1 LYHCIS
7 NYMILKGKKHAL
19 LYFVLFLSFNGYS
32 FNGPVKF
39 SDDFYAAQKYF
50 YNEAKLKFPKI
61 TTDRLYPEVPVK
73 GAATADDLRKIEAL
87 TDYFEARRKFL
98 YEVSKYPE
106 QIYPE
111 MFAFLNNHPGLSV
124 NAGNKAKLAALEK
137 YFAPFY
143 FTFTS
148 DKHYSFNAELK
159 QNPCPLVFCL
169 KDEKKNTLSFSVYNT
184 SKKNF
189 EFTVAESPNLG
200 YLSAAVKKPVMLKAG
215 SSTVVKINIDVQ
227 KLKRDSSFKVINLIL
242 SDPSQP
248 RVKLIVPAVLLP
260 SKDFLNLPAHVYD
273 VTFSYGTYFK
283 HISLQKEKASWPEP
297 CPGADCSGK
306 KHYTVRSPDRLT
318 NSYNF
323 GELCTIQ
330 YNVTTA
336 SNPLYNIK
344 NNLFKFSYN
353 ETGNIAG
360 EERNC
365 TGNQPGTEV
374 HCPNDAPNNGK
385 EIYGN
390 RKMEFK
396 LFLPTGKLHEVK
408 IKISYSDLSN
418 QPFLNSE
425 LSWLQEKKLL
435 VVILDHSDKEVF
447 KEFVTKNPV
456 TLNTKA
462 LQAGT
467 YTVAIFPVTE
477 DGKHVPSFNIQHLNH
492 GDKSRFDFTLNG
504 SFLILSAPVPGK

>member
-1 LYHCIS
+1 
-7 NYMILKGKKHAL
+7 MKAKKHAL
-19 LYFVLFLSFNGYS
+19 LYFVLFLSLTSRAFNGT
-32 FNGPVKF
+32 VKF

-61 TTDRLYPEVPVK
+61 TTDRFYPEVPIK
-73 GAATADDLRKIEAL
+73 GAASTDDLRKIDAL
-87 TDYFEARRKFL
+87 TDFFEARRKFL

-111 MFAFLNNHPGLSV
+111 MFTFLNSHPGLSV

-143 FTFTS
+143 FTFSS
-148 DKHYSFNAELK
+148 DKHYSFNTELK
-159 QNPCPLVFCL
+159 QNPCPLIFCY
-169 KDEKKNTLSFSVYNT
+169 KDDKKNTLSFSVYNT

-189 EFTVAESPNLG
+189 EFTVTESPNPG
-200 YLSAAVKKPVMLKAG
+200 YLSTLVKKPVMLKAG
-215 SSTVVKINIDVQ
+215 SNAVVKINVDVQ
-227 KLKRDSSFKVINLIL
+227 KLKKDSSFKVINLVL
-242 SDPSQP
+242 YDPSQP
-248 RVKLIVPAVLLP
+248 KIKLIVPVVLLP
-260 SKDFLNLPAHVYD
+260 SKDLLNLPAHAYD

-297 CPGADCSGK
+297 CPSGDCSGK
-306 KHYTVRSPDRLT
+306 KHFPLRNSEHLT
-318 NSYNF
+318 SGYNF
-323 GELCTIQ
+323 GDLCTIQ
-330 YNVTTA
+330 YNITTA
-336 SNPLYNIK
+336 SNPIYNLK
-344 NNLFKFSYN
+344 NNLFKFCYN

-365 TGNQPGTEV
+365 PGAQPGSEI
-374 HCPNDAPNNGK
+374 HCPADAPNNGK

-390 RKMEFK
+390 RKIEFK
-396 LFLPTGKLHEVK
+396 LFLPPGKIHEMK
-408 IKISYSDLSN
+408 IRIGYSDLSN

-435 VVILDHSDKEVF
+435 VVILDHNEKEVF
-447 KEFVTKNPV
+447 KEFVSKNQIN
-456 TLNTKA
+456 LNTKA
-462 LQAGT
+462 LPAGT
-467 YTVAIFPVTE
+467 YTVAIFPSTE

-504 SFLILSAPVPGK
+504 SFVFLSSPVPGK